1 MEKKCI
7 IILDLNLRI
16 MKYVA
21 NILTDEPFPD
31 AELYNVVQDRVS
43 LVPDIPT
50 LIVGWEKTKELYPD
64 ASIIEW
70 KVDENVYWTYG
81 KYERRDKYE
90 VNVKKFNDLALK
102 KFIDSVNYVFYDVI
116 LGGEDRF
123 TKFIEL
129 LLCNMS
135 KTIYVTGDMMYISY
149 DGMAKVVGVSLRD
162 CDYVDEAYKKRIFS
176 AMYNNPSVILL
187 KNNDAISKEVRF
199 KTRGRAYILPYLY
212 S

>member
-1 MEKKCI
+1 
-7 IILDLNLRI
+7 
-16 MKYVA
+16 MKYIA
-21 NILTDEPFPD
+21 NILTDEPFNEG
-31 AELYNVVQDRVS
+31 ELYNVVRDKDE

-50 LIVGWEKTKELYPD
+50 LIIGWERTKTEYPD

-70 KVDENVYWTYG
+70 EVADNVYWTYG

-90 VNVKKFNDLALK
+90 VNVKKFQDLSFK
-102 KFIDSVNYVFYDVI
+102 KFVESLKYVFYDVM
-116 LGGEDRF
+116 LDGEDRF

-129 LLCNMS
+129 LLSNIQ
-135 KTIYVTGDMMYISY
+135 KTVYITGDMMYIY
-149 DGMAKVVGVSLRD
+149 IDYTKKVVGVSLRD
-162 CDYVDEAYKKRIFS
+162 CDYLGETYKKRIFS

-187 KNNDAISKEVRF
+187 KNNDAISKEIRF

>member
-1 MEKKCI
+1 
-7 IILDLNLRI
+7 
-16 MKYVA
+16 MKYIA
-21 NILTDEPFPD
+21 NILTKDYFEPF
-31 AELYNVVQDRVS
+31 ELYNIVS
-43 LVPDIPT
+43 EPDKLISGIPT
-50 LIVGWEKTKELYPD
+50 LVVGWETTKELYPD

-116 LGGEDRF
+116 LEGEDRF

-129 LLCNMS
+129 LLCNAQ
-135 KTIYVTGDMMYISY
+135 KTVYITGDMMYIHIDY
-149 DGMAKVVGVSLRD
+149 TKKVVGVSLRD
-162 CDYVDEAYKKRIFS
+162 CDYLGETYKKRIFS

-199 KTRGRAYILPYLY
+199 KTRGRAYILPYLC

>member
-1 MEKKCI
+1 MV
-7 IILDLNLRI
+7 
-16 MKYVA
+16 MKYIA
-21 NILTDEPFPD
+21 NILTDEPFNEG
-31 AELYNVVQDRVS
+31 ELYNVVRDKNE

-50 LIVGWEKTKELYPD
+50 LIIGWEKTKSEYPD

-70 KVDENVYWTYG
+70 NVTDNVYWTYG

-90 VNVKKFNDLALK
+90 VNVKKFQDLSFK
-102 KFIDSVNYVFYDVI
+102 KFVESLKYVFYDVM

-129 LLCNMS
+129 LLSNVQ
-135 KTIYVTGDMMYISY
+135 KTVYITGDMMYIY
-149 DGMAKVVGVSLRD
+149 IDYTKKVVGVSLRD
-162 CDYVDEAYKKRIFS
+162 CDYLGETYKKRIFS

-187 KNNDAISKEVRF
+187 KNNDAISKEIRF

>member
-1 MEKKCI
+1 
-7 IILDLNLRI
+7 
-16 MKYVA
+16 MKYIA
-21 NILTDEPFPD
+21 NILTDEPFNEG
-31 AELYNVVQDRVS
+31 ELYNVVRDKDK

-50 LIVGWEKTKELYPD
+50 LIVGWERTKTEYPD

-70 KVDENVYWTYG
+70 EVADNVYWTYG

-90 VNVKKFNDLALK
+90 ANVKKFQDLSFK
-102 KFIDSVNYVFYDVI
+102 KFVESLKYVFYNVMLD
-116 LGGEDRF
+116 GEDRF

-129 LLCNMS
+129 LLSNAK
-135 KTIYVTGDMMYISY
+135 KTVYITGDMMYIY
-149 DGMAKVVGVSLRD
+149 IDYTKKVVGVSLRD
-162 CDYVDEAYKKRIFS
+162 CDYLGETYKKRIFS

-187 KNNDAISKEVRF
+187 KNNDAISKEIRF

>member
-1 MEKKCI
+1 M
-7 IILDLNLRI
+7 RT
-16 MKYVA
+16 MKYIA
-21 NILTDEPFPD
+21 NILTDEQFSED
-31 AELYNVVQDRVS
+31 ELYNVVQDRDS
-43 LVPDIPT
+43 LVPNIPT
-50 LIVGWEKTKELYPD
+50 LIIGWEKTKGLYPD

-70 KVDENVYWTYG
+70 KVAENVYWTYG

-102 KFIDSVNYVFYDVI
+102 KFIDSVYYVFYDVI
-116 LGGEDRF
+116 KETPERF
-123 TKFIEL
+123 EKFIEL
-129 LLCNMS
+129 LLSNMG
-135 KTIYVTGDMMYISY
+135 KTIYITGDMMYINY
-149 DGMAKVVGVSLRD
+149 DGMTKVVGVSLRD
-162 CDYVDEAYKKRIFS
+162 CDYVDETYKKRIFS